1 MQGVRL
7 KLLPK
12 VKLYTDGSAIRNPGP
27 GGYGAILLFQ
37 DEQGRKFKKEISQG
51 YKRTTNNR
59 MELLG
64 VIAGLKCLR
73 MQCSVDIYS
82 DSQYVVNAFRK
93 HWIDSW
99 IRNNSLDE
107 RPNFD
112 LWRWLVKLTDFHLC
126 TFHWVK
132 GHNGNKWNERCDEI
146 AQLAARSNYK
156 IDDIGYH

>member
-1 MQGVRL
+1 M

-37 DEQGRKFKKEISQG
+37 DESGKKFKKEISQG

-64 VIAGLKCLR
+64 VISGLKCLR
-73 MQCSVDIYS
+73 TRCSVDIYS
-82 DSQYVVNAFRK
+82 DSQYVVNAFKK

-107 RPNFD
+107 RPNSD
-112 LWRWLVKLTDFHLC
+112 LWKYLVKFTDYHLC

-132 GHNGNKWNERCDEI
+132 GHNGNKWNEKCDEL
-146 AQLAARSNYK
+146 AQLAARSNHK
-156 IDDIGYH
+156 IEDTGYH